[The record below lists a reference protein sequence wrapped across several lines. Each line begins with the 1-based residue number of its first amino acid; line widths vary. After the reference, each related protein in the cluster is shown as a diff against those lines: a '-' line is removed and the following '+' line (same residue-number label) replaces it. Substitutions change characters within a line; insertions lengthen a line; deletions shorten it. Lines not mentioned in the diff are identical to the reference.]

1 MRTQR
6 KWLLAILCMVSLA
19 LTLQISFRLF
29 NERKEE
35 LTDSMRLTQEF
46 LNRFELNS
54 LQPEADNAM
63 RVEVIRLYQSFPP
76 DKDLYSLSE
85 EIRRGL
91 LREGFSINR
100 YQQLTHEGTNR
111 MEFHAECS
119 PYMLLNLLN
128 NLAGTRMH
136 SLTFDAQTLPARISF
151 QTSPLTRPENI
162 PRELDDILSKQE
174 PIYQDD
180 PPERIYSVTELAG
193 LFPQLAPIRAPRAA
207 PQEQEAET
215 PTTMDKTTLKFV
227 GTAAIDGFEKKIYF
241 KNLRTGQVIG
251 VSSLGITN
259 DKGWRLA
266 VEEETHYI
274 IVHENMVYEILR

>member
-6 KWLLAILCMVSLA
+6 KWLLAMLCMVSLA

-35 LTDSMRLTQEF
+35 LTDSIRLTQEF
-46 LNRFELNS
+46 LNRLELNS
-54 LQPEADNAM
+54 PQPGIDDAM
-63 RVEVIRLYQSFPP
+63 RTKVIRLYQSFPP
-76 DKDLYSLSE
+76 DKNLYAFSE
-85 EIRRGL
+85 EIRREL

-100 YQQLTHEGTNR
+100 YQQLTHEGTNQ
-111 MEFHAECS
+111 MEFHAECY

-128 NLAGTRMH
+128 NLAGTHMH
-136 SLTFDAQTLPARISF
+136 SLTFDAQKLPAHVSF
-151 QTSPLTRPENI
+151 QISPLTRPENI
-162 PRELDDILSKQE
+162 PRELTDILSKQE

-180 PPERIYSVTELAG
+180 PPERIYSVTELVG
-193 LFPQLAPIRAPRAA
+193 LFPQLAPIRAPRVTS
-207 PQEQEAET
+207 QEQEAET
-215 PTTMDKTTLKFV
+215 PTMDKTTLKFV
-227 GTAAIDGFEKKIYF
+227 GTAAIDGFEKNIYF

-274 IVHENMVYEILR
+274 IVHENMTYEILR